1 MNNFMEYNSLSMG
14 GVYKLMNKYDE
25 KVYQI

>member
-1 MNNFMEYNSLSMG
+1 MNNFMEYNSWAMG
-14 GVYKLMNKYDE
+14 GVYKLMNKYDD